1 MRRQSILEAFEMQ
14 MEDKI
19 WTLLAELS
27 LGRPPSPKKSQ
38 QGESSDRK
46 DEFQER
52 GGSMTDPYYPR
63 MRIDFPMGRRIP
75 ARKGGSR
82 PWLSHLYG
90 WLATAWPLARG
101 QPVIAKAPCK
111 GATGSRLR
119 LAHRDGSHRRA
130 WPLAVRCPQERPAY
144 KGLPLAGAAALVAGV
159 TANGQGQPSP
169 AQGWRR
175 RPNEG
180 E

>member
-1 MRRQSILEAFEMQ
+1 MGGWPRPGHLQGGNR
-14 MEDKI
+14 
-19 WTLLAELS
+19 LLPRPPAK
-27 LGRPPSPKKSQ
+27 GRP
-38 QGESSDRK
+38 
-46 DEFQER
+46 
-52 GGSMTDPYYPR
+52 
-63 MRIDFPMGRRIP
+63 
-75 ARKGGSR
+75 
-82 PWLSHLYG
+82 
-90 WLATAWPLARG
+90 
-101 QPVIAKAPCK
+101 
-111 GATGSRLR
+111 ATGSRLR